1 MSHEEEE
8 LTPGERELEAAL
20 SALTPLRPAFSLQQA
35 LANAALARERRRTRI
50 WQSIAAVLALAAGA
64 AILLKPAPRQV
75 EVEKIVYRTT
85 PAPLDIRSAAAQPQG
100 DAPLVVLVKGD
111 FGYLHLRDKVLA
123 RGVDSLHATPELPA
137 ATQSPSIIGDEH
149 RQRSMA
155 APPPGDVA
163 CLVTGGR
170 S

>member
-20 SALTPLRPAFSLQQA
+20 SALTPRRPGFSLQHA

-50 WQSIAAVLALAAGA
+50 WQSIAAVLALAVGA
-64 AILLKPAPRQV
+64 ALWLKPAAKPV
-75 EVEKIVYRTT
+75 EVERIVYRPA
-85 PAPLDIRSAAAQPQG
+85 PAPLEIRSAAAQPQA

-123 RGVDSLHATPELPA
+123 RGVDSLHATPEQPGA
-137 ATQSPSIIGDEH
+137 AQSPSIIDEEH
-149 RQRSMA
+149 RQHNLP
-155 APPPGDVA
+155 APTPWYVDY
-163 CLVTGGR
+163 LVTGGR